1 LAGKKKTGHE
11 KTGHETPAGRIV
23 RVAVPKPLHQL
34 FDYSLAEAMTA
45 PVAGARV
52 RVPFGRQ
59 QLTGV
64 CVALDPPDAHAEPR
78 PLTAVLDDVNVF
90 GTDLYELALWMA
102 DYYHHPLGEVLGTLM
117 PAEVRRGADLDA
129 PVRASRPDCWALTEA
144 HPDAGRAPRQRALL
158 QFLQERGGSATPDEI
173 EAGGFGTAL
182 VRGLAAKGIVAR
194 RTLEMRAEVVVADRL
209 TLNAEQRSVVGE
221 LLPRLDRFGASL
233 LEGVTGSG
241 KTEIYL
247 QLIEAVVARGA
258 QVLVLVPEIALTPQT
273 LERFRNRFGIAAALH
288 SGMTDAQR
296 LRVWLGCRA
305 GTVPIVIGTRSA
317 VLTPFQRLGLIV
329 VDEEHDASFK
339 QQEGLRYSARDVA
352 AKRAQGLGIPLLLGS
367 ATPSFESLVN
377 ATTGRYRHL
386 RLQHRAGGARMPEF
400 RLIDIRGHSLRDGIS
415 NTLANATRAH
425 LGAGGQVLL
434 FLNRRGYAPSFVC
447 TACGWQAECRQ
458 CEMRMTL
465 HRDPAAL
472 VCHYCSL
479 RMPVPAACPRC
490 ASRALLGFG
499 LGTQRTETALVGMF
513 PGVPVYRVDRDT
525 ARSQRRLEAHF
536 RAIHSGA
543 PAILVGTQMLA
554 KGHHFP
560 AVTLVGVINADS
572 GFLSADFRAPER
584 TAQLIV
590 QVAGRAGRAERP
602 GEVWI
607 QTCQPESPALLS
619 LIEEGYPG
627 FAARELEH
635 RRASELPP
643 YRAMA
648 LVRAEGPDA
657 VATQGFLSD
666 LRPQLQPSSAAD
678 SSLEILG
685 PVAAPIQRVAN
696 RFRFQLLA
704 LAGSRRVLHEA
715 LRRIEAL
722 RPAQRGMRWSID
734 VDPYDAF

>member
-1 LAGKKKTGHE
+1 VAGHDGASAT
-11 KTGHETPAGRIV
+11 RIV
-23 RVAVPKPLHQL
+23 RVAVPKPLPQL
-34 FDYSLAEAMTA
+34 FDYALVDGMPA
-45 PVAGARV
+45 PVTGGRV

-64 CVALDPPDAHAEPR
+64 CVALDPPDPHPEPR
-78 PLTAVLDDVNVF
+78 PLTAVLDQANVF
-90 GTDLYELALWMA
+90 GDELYELALWIA

-129 PVRASRPDCWALTEA
+129 PARPSRPECWALTHA
-144 HPDAGRAPRQRALL
+144 HPEPGRAPRQRALL
-158 QFLQERGGSATPDEI
+158 RFLEQRGGRATPDEI
-173 EAGGFGTAL
+173 EAAGFGAAL
-182 VRGLAAKGIVAR
+182 VRGLAAKGIVTR
-194 RTLEMRAEVVVADRL
+194 RTQDLQAAVVAADRL
-209 TLNAEQRSVVGE
+209 VLNAEQRAAIDE
-221 LLPRLDRFGASL
+221 LLARLDRFGAFL

-247 QLIEAVVARGA
+247 QLIEAVIARGA

-273 LERFRNRFGIAAALH
+273 LTRFRNRFGVAAALH

-305 GTVPIVIGTRSA
+305 GTVPILIGTRSA
-317 VLTPFQRLGLIV
+317 VLTPFRRLGLIV

-352 AKRAQGLGIPLLLGS
+352 IKRAHGLGVPLLLGS

-377 ATTGRYRHL
+377 ATSGRYRHL
-386 RLQHRAGGARMPEF
+386 RLRSRAGGARMPAF
-400 RLIDIRGHSLRDGIS
+400 RLIDIRGHSLRDGVS
-415 NTLANATRAH
+415 NTLANATRDH

-434 FLNRRGYAPSFVC
+434 FLNRRGYAPSYVC

-458 CEMRMTL
+458 CEMRMTQ
-465 HRDPAAL
+465 HREPPAL

-479 RMPVPAACPRC
+479 RMPVPANCPRC
-490 ASRALLGFG
+490 GSHALLGFG
-499 LGTQRTETALVGMF
+499 LGTQRTETALAGMF
-513 PGVPVYRVDRDT
+513 PDVPVYRVDRDT

-560 AVTLVGVINADS
+560 NVTLVGVINADS

-607 QTCQPESPALLS
+607 QTCQPESPTLVS
-619 LIEEGYPG
+619 LIQEGYAG
-627 FAARELEH
+627 FATRELLH
-635 RRASELPP
+635 RRASGLPP

-648 LVRAEGPDA
+648 LIRAEGPDA
-657 VATQGFLSD
+657 LATQSFLTG
-666 LRPQLQPSSAAD
+666 LRPELERSPDGSAARD
-678 SSLEILG
+678 ALEILG

-704 LAGSRRVLHEA
+704 LADSRRALHDA